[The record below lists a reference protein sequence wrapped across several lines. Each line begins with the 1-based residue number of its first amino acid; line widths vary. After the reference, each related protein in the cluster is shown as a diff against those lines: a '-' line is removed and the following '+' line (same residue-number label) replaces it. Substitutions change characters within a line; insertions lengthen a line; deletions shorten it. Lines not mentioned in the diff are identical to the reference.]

1 MENQNTYKYI
11 TGAATTVFAGN
22 ETKRVILSAINVNKV
37 LTGTL
42 VVKAGT
48 TTIGTLAASTP
59 IGEYWYSKNGVE
71 IEDLQIVNASAEDV
85 TVFYRNI

>member
-11 TGAATTVFAGN
+11 TTGATTVFAG
-22 ETKRVILSAINVNKV
+22 ETKRVILGAINVNKI

-42 VVKAGT
+42 VIKAGS
-48 TTIGTLAASTP
+48 TTIGTIAAAAP

-71 IEDLQIVNASAEDV
+71 IEDLQITNASTEDV